1 MFCTTVLHEA
11 MEKEK
16 GKKKY
21 STKPEPVEHLL
32 LWKQYVYYLIKDHI
46 FDIFCPVLSGRREE
60 ENFQALRDCD
70 KNLKTKDQ
78 FFSTTMYAF
87 YQVN

>member
-1 MFCTTVLHEA
+1 MKHWRRKKA
-11 MEKEK
+11 
-16 GKKKY
+16 KKKY
-21 STKPEPVEHLL
+21 IAAKPEPVEHLL
-32 LWKQYVYYLIKDHI
+32 LWKQYMYYLIKDHI

-78 FFSTTMYAF
+78 FFQLQTSVCLLAS
-87 YQVN
+87 